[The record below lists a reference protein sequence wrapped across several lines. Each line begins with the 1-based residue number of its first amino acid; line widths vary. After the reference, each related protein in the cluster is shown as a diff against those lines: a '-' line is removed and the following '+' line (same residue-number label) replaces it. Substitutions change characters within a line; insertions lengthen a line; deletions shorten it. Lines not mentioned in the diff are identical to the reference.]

1 MTTLQDF
8 RQVARNQ
15 ERYDQM
21 MRKRPD
27 IQRNIA
33 YFEANIGKVTSTEEF
48 LKDDKLYR
56 FVMEAFDLGSQIFA
70 RGLIRKVLNEGVDD
84 PNSTANRMTDPKFR
98 QMAAVLRFK
107 EADGAALQLPSV
119 VKAIVDR
126 YVQVNLEES
135 SEETNPALRL
145 ALYFKRKAPSINNWY
160 QVLGDRALQKVIFT
174 VLDIPDQS
182 AAHDIDKLKAT
193 IEKRL
198 DINDLKS
205 PEKVDALLERFAAM
219 YDMRNGAPTT
229 SAGSLPAIGPLQ
241 RRASIISIDP
251 SITATLIKMPRF

>member
-15 ERYDQM
+15 DRYDQM
-21 MRKRPD
+21 LRKRPD

-33 YFEANIGKVTSTEEF
+33 YFEANIGKVTSTEDF

-56 FVMEAFDLGSQIFA
+56 FVMEAFDLGSQVFA

-84 PNSTANRMTDPKFR
+84 PDAAANRMVDPKFR
-98 QMAAVLRFK
+98 QLAAVLRFK
-107 EADGAALQLPSV
+107 EADGLPLKLPSV
-119 VKAIVDR
+119 VKGIVDR

-145 ALYFKRKAPSINNWY
+145 ALYFKRKAPSITNWY
-160 QVLGDRALQKVIFT
+160 QVLGDRALQKVVFT
-174 VLDIPDQS
+174 LLDIPDQS
-182 AAHDIDKLKAT
+182 AAHDIDKLKAA
-193 IEKRL
+193 IERRL

-205 PEKVDALLERFAAM
+205 PGKVDALLERFASM
-219 YDMRNGAPTT
+219 YDMRNGAPA
-229 SAGSLPAIGPLQ
+229 SAAARLPVIGPLQ
-241 RRASIISIDP
+241 KRASILSIDP
-251 SITATLIKMPRF
+251 AITATLVKLPRF